1 MKMIKYVMRNLGNNA
16 LRNNK
21 QFDTLDEAVLFA
33 KGSNCWIDEVEVR
46 SDGYF
51 KSTEKVR
58 KVIIT
63 NTPEEIFTPSTIVLT
78 DKPSITINKIVV
90 VEEYGSAYTIHEGAF
105 LFTPIGEYNQIY
117 YTTNPYEGGNV
128 YDDWSEVD
136 RSIADEHY
144 DYDAI
149 LKALDYKEG
158 E

>member
-63 NTPEEIFTPSTIVLT
+63 NTP

-117 YTTNPYEGGNV
+117 YTTNPHEGGNV

>member
-63 NTPEEIFTPSTIVLT
+63 NTP
-78 DKPSITINKIVV
+78 DKQSITINKIVV

>member
-58 KVIIT
+58 KVII
-63 NTPEEIFTPSTIVLT
+63 T

>member
-63 NTPEEIFTPSTIVLT
+63 

-117 YTTNPYEGGNV
+117 YTTNPHEGGNV

>member
-1 MKMIKYVMRNLGNNA
+1 MRNLGNNA

-58 KVIIT
+58 KEII
-63 NTPEEIFTPSTIVLT
+63 T

>member
-1 MKMIKYVMRNLGNNA
+1 MDFAFGSDFMESD
-16 LRNNK
+16 NK
-21 QFDTLDEAVLFA
+21 
-33 KGSNCWIDEVEVR
+33 G
-46 SDGYF
+46 
-51 KSTEKVR
+51 EKV
-58 KVIIT
+58 KIT
-63 NTPEEIFTPSTIVLT
+63 N
-78 DKPSITINKIVV
+78 KPSITINKIVV

-128 YDDWSEVD
+128 YDEWSEVD

-149 LKALDYKEG
+149 LKALDYKES

>member
-58 KVIIT
+58 KEII
-63 NTPEEIFTPSTIVLT
+63 T
-78 DKPSITINKIVV
+78 DKPSITINKIVE